1 MTAQRRPRLNTEPAS
16 RQKLRLWI
24 RLLRSTRV
32 IELEVRERLR
42 LEFTTTLPK
51 FDVMAALERRPA
63 GMTMTELSRYLMV
76 SNGNVTGIIDRL
88 VAEGMV
94 ARLADEK
101 DRRATLVR
109 LTAKGARHFDAMAV
123 AHEAWIDEI
132 LSEFDSRQTESL
144 IALLDALNSRSCR
157 GNVKTKGKPQFAVD

>member
-1 MTAQRRPRLNTEPAS
+1 MTAQRRPRPNGEPAS
-16 RQKLRLWI
+16 KQKLRLWV
-24 RLLRSTRV
+24 RLLRATRT
-32 IELEVRERLR
+32 IELRVRERLR
-42 LEFTTTLPK
+42 LEFATTLPK

-94 ARLADEK
+94 ARLPDEK

-109 LTAKGARHFDAMAV
+109 LTAKGARHFDAMAA
-123 AHEAWIDEI
+123 AHEAWIGEI

-144 IALLDALNSRSCR
+144 IAMLDALNPGSCHED
-157 GNVKTKGKPQFAVD
+157 VKTKGKTQFAGD